1 MWLCAWSYIPDPD
14 DRPLWPAVLR
24 FSFDFL
30 QISFISNLPACQL
43 ASLLSVP
50 HRTTWTERSQSL
62 AGLSLVVLRGVFVE
76 MVYLGY
82 ISDKL
87 LIAPRF
93 RGSYQVIYTIITKTV
108 QSRSLS
114 VASFDLILFK
124 R

>member
-1 MWLCAWSYIPDPD
+1 MAGC
-14 DRPLWPAVLR
+14 PALFLR
-24 FSFDFL
+24 
-30 QISFISNLPACQL
+30 LPANLLHLQP
-43 ASLLSVP
+43 ASLPVGQLLSVP
-50 HRTTWTERSQSL
+50 HRTTWMERSQSL
-62 AGLSLVVLRGVFVE
+62 AGLSLVVLHGVFVE

-82 ISDKL
+82 ISDQL

-93 RGSYQVIYTIITKTV
+93 RRSYQVIYTIITKTV